1 MKRIFAM
8 ILALAIC
15 LSFAACG
22 NNGTSN
28 GGGNNAGQNS
38 NAASKQTDYPKMDE
52 IEYYFVN
59 GVSYGE
65 PAALMGFTNNSKF
78 TITSMLIYFTVK
90 ADATQEELA
99 AFDNFVS
106 EGDLEA
112 EKIPSLSPYIYNH
125 MVCDPGEKV
134 EGATCTLFGNQE
146 ATDAKQCEL
155 LVVKS
160 AEISFQGNDGQIYTV
175 EYAAENNGYSL
186 QSGAKA
192 AKSWTEKDFA
202 KAIPTPDTRF
212 ITVDYDNDDYY
223 QFTAYDITFEQYQ
236 AYCNECQTAGFT
248 NDIEDNKGSF
258 WCTNDSGL
266 TLNIKYFAYMNALIV
281 YAE

>member
-1 MKRIFAM
+1 MKRIYVM
-8 ILALAIC
+8 LLALAIC
-15 LSFAACG
+15 LSLVACG
-22 NNGTSN
+22 NGGAAN
-28 GGGNNAGQNS
+28 GGSNNSQNS
-38 NAASKQTDYPKMDE
+38 NAVSKQTDYPKMDE

-65 PAALMGFTNNSKF
+65 PAALMGFTNNSKY

-90 ADATQEELA
+90 ADATQEELS
-99 AFDNFVS
+99 AFDTFVND
-106 EGDLEA
+106 GDLET
-112 EKIPSLSPYIYNH
+112 EKISTLKPHIYNH

-134 EGATCTLFGNQE
+134 EGATCTLFGSQT

-160 AEISFQGNDGQIYTV
+160 AEISFQGNDGQIYKV
-175 EYAAENNGYSL
+175 AYAAENNGYSL
-186 QSGAKA
+186 QSGAKP
-192 AKSWTEKDFA
+192 AKAWTEKDFA

-212 ITVDYDNDDYY
+212 ITVDYDEDDYY

-236 AYCNECQTAGFT
+236 AYCKECQTAGFT
-248 NDIEDNKGSF
+248 NNIEDNKISF

-266 TLNIKYFAYMNALIV
+266 KLNIVYNTTMSALIV

>member
-1 MKRIFAM
+1 MKRIFVM
-8 ILALAIC
+8 IVALAIC

-22 NNGTSN
+22 NGGTSIE
-28 GGGNNAGQNS
+28 GSNNADQNTD
-38 NAASKQTDYPKMDE
+38 AAAKQTDYPKIDE

-59 GVSYGE
+59 GISYGE
-65 PAALMGFTNNSKF
+65 PAALMGFTNNSKY

-90 ADATQEELA
+90 TDATQEELA
-99 AFDNFVS
+99 VFNTFVN
-106 EGDLEA
+106 EGDLEV
-112 EKIPSLSPYIYNH
+112 EEIPLLSPYIYNH
-125 MVCDPGEKV
+125 MVCDPSENV
-134 EGATCTLFGNQE
+134 EGATCTLFGYTE

-155 LVVKS
+155 LTIKS

-175 EYAAENNGYSL
+175 AYSAENDGYSL
-186 QSGAKA
+186 KNGAKP

-212 ITVDYDNDDYY
+212 ITVDYDDDDYY

-236 AYCNECQTAGFT
+236 AYCKECQTAGFT
-248 NDIEDNKGSF
+248 NDIEDNEISF
-258 WCTNDSGL
+258 WCTNNSGL